1 MTNSSEVRVFQL
13 IQQGDVVAFNGL
25 FDTYYVPLCHFA
37 CRYLSDLDTSRS
49 VVQEVFIDLWVRRRK
64 LTVDY
69 SIKSYLY
76 QSVKNRTIDYLRK
89 QKESAEL
96 SASLEELRQAP
107 PRDLISETELSARIS
122 QAISQ
127 LPDKCREIFLL
138 CKFDGMKYSQIAEK
152 LDISIKTVEMQMGIA
167 LKKLRNSLYD
177 LRMINLFTFFV
188 KRSAI

>member
-13 IQQGDVVAFNGL
+13 IQQGDLVAFNGL

-49 VVQEVFIDLWVRRRK
+49 IVQEVFIDLWVRRGK

-96 SASLEELRQAP
+96 SASLEELRHAQ
-107 PRDLISETELSARIS
+107 PRDLITETELSARIS
-122 QAISQ
+122 QAINQ
-127 LPDKCREIFLL
+127 LPEKCREIFLL

-152 LDISIKTVEMQMGIA
+152 LEISVKTVEMQMGIA
-167 LKKLRNSLYD
+167 LKRLRNSLYD
-177 LRMINLFTFFV
+177 LRMINLFAFFV
-188 KRSAI
+188 KRSAQ